1 LRRTAIVREDSP
13 LSKFGFGPASN
24 VQAQDLDNAPSV
36 ACPHLGSHRSGVS
49 FDRAV
54 SWQIRTTFEDLPS
67 IIDPGCEV
75 IVVDETGRKTRGRV
89 SAISKDRV
97 VVRYRRRLFRASEE
111 RALSNQIVTRIDIV
125 DSTWNGAL
133 IGAAVAPVLVY
144 GIHRWEDAAV
154 PDSNSMKGLGT
165 IVFGGISA
173 TLAVGI
179 GHWIDRSMNRAI
191 YERRG
196 GTPGVTLAPWLEP
209 TRRGIRAHVRF

>member
-1 LRRTAIVREDSP
+1 MMVSGSL
-13 LSKFGFGPASN
+13 L
-24 VQAQDLDNAPSV
+24 QAQDLDDAPSV
-36 ACPHLGSHRSGVS
+36 ACPHLGSHRSEVGV
-49 FDRAV
+49 DRAA
-54 SWQIRTTFEDLPS
+54 SGHIRTAFEELPS
-67 IIDPGCEV
+67 IIEPGCEV
-75 IVVDETGRKTRGRV
+75 IVFDETGRKTRGRV
-89 SAISKDRV
+89 TAISRDSV
-97 VVRYRRRLFRASEE
+97 VVRYRRRLFSASEE
-111 RALSNQIVTRIDIV
+111 RALSSEIVSRIDIV

-179 GHWIDRSMNRAI
+179 GFWIDGSMNGAI
-191 YERRG
+191 YERRR

-209 TRRGIRAHVRF
+209 TRRGIRVHVRF